1 MVYDELTAEENL
13 LLFARLQ
20 GIARPKERVAAL
32 LEEVSLTER
41 RESLVRT
48 FSRGM
53 RQRVAIARALLTE
66 PSVLLLDEPAT
77 GLDSHGIA
85 WLAQTLRGMRDAGC
99 TLLMSLHGESEIS
112 ALATRGIR
120 LDAGAVVG
128 DTNAGADDEFECLA
142 RSGRMSLLANTG
154 VLLGKELKT
163 EFRSRELLTT
173 TIIFVIIVL
182 VLFSFTFDPLSDEAR
197 RFGSGLLWLAFL
209 FAASLMLQPC
219 FLREQTN
226 DTLSALRLSV
236 SDPFAIFLAKLAAN
250 TLFLMVTELLLLPVF
265 AVMYSVTVSSVLPW
279 LVLVFFLGSLGVSIA
294 GTALSS
300 ISAQARMRE
309 LLLPLL
315 LLPMLTPILIAS
327 TEVTAALLDRSPY
340 VLWKGIGFLVAFDI
354 VFLTALWLFGE
365 YLLEE

>member
-1 MVYDELTAEENL
+1 L
-13 LLFARLQ
+13 
-20 GIARPKERVAAL
+20 
-32 LEEVSLTER
+32 SL
-41 RESLVRT
+41 
-48 FSRGM
+48 
-53 RQRVAIARALLTE
+53 I
-66 PSVLLLDEPAT
+66 
-77 GLDSHGIA
+77 
-85 WLAQTLRGMRDAGC
+85 
-99 TLLMSLHGESEIS
+99 
-112 ALATRGIR
+112 
-120 LDAGAVVG
+120 
-128 DTNAGADDEFECLA
+128 
-142 RSGRMSLLANTG
+142 ANTT

-173 TIIFVIIVL
+173 TIVFVIIVL

-265 AVMYSVTVSSVLPW
+265 AVMYSVTVTGVLPW

-340 VLWKGIGFLVAFDI
+340 VLRKGIGFLVAFDI